1 MKRFDKLERM
11 CEAFDSYQ
19 YDTTGT
25 MKNEDTLQDVFD
37 GIEDVLNKGTGGAGD
52 YRGGMKHDADGN
64 MMLTLPDADGNYI
77 IQTDDGGE
85 AVVNDQTVQIDLQD
99 KEECPCGDAMAFA
112 LNLSAQLKLWHWQ
125 TSTHTTHEILGD
137 MYDKVDEELDK
148 FVELVVGAYGIC
160 AEDYVVAELE
170 PFQSKAQVI
179 ATIESWIENLS
190 DPSSVFSDNTD
201 IASVRDNI
209 MGILRRGVYLLNME

>member
-25 MKNEDTLQDVFD
+25 MRNEDALQDVFD

-52 YRGGMKHDADGN
+52 MAVTVPAEEVDYVVPTEDGKGI
-64 MMLTLPDADGNYI
+64 LA
-77 IQTDDGGE
+77 
-85 AVVNDQTVQIDLQD
+85 NDQTIQVDLQNGQD
-99 KEECPCGDAMAFA
+99 ECPCGDAMAFA